1 MVIQYEFLLFSCRH
15 YEVENMLLNVMPKMA
30 EGTDQGKALES
41 IRWLLRPFILL
52 TWKVIASTVNRR

>member
-1 MVIQYEFLLFSCRH
+1 
-15 YEVENMLLNVMPKMA
+15 MLLNVMPKMA